1 MFNEFNIQNL
11 KKKWFDFIN
20 NNLSIYQF
28 SSIKLDQLDKINAEL
43 ESDSII
49 KSIHDVKGIDMGSN
63 MIRYKVWHFLSVE
76 FSFSVDNQIELIG

>member
-1 MFNEFNIQNL
+1 MNL
-11 KKKWFDFIN
+11 TFKINKEKKTSVAFIN

-63 MIRYKVWHFLSVE
+63 MIRYKV
-76 FSFSVDNQIELIG
+76 